1 MKNKVETQ
9 KEGQGPAAPKPIVR
23 IVLSIVVI
31 IAGIAGARY
40 LIHTKPKVNRRP
52 PEKMAPLVKTAALQL
67 ETYTF
72 SIPAMGTVMPAREI
86 TLEVPVSGE
95 VVYLHPE
102 FTEGGMLVQ
111 GMKILELDPED
122 YEVILQQKRKAL
134 AEAEYTYKLEQ
145 GHQDVARREWSL
157 LYGDQPI
164 SEEES
169 DLALRKPHLEKVQ
182 IEIETARAELQ
193 QAKINL
199 NKTSV
204 KAPFNAIV
212 LKKYV
217 DLGSQVSQ
225 QEKLADLVGVDTY
238 WVQVSLPVESLKWIQ
253 IPNGKQKTGSE
264 VEVLYRG
271 SFLKS
276 GRVIRLLPDLSA
288 EGRMARLLIEVKDPL
303 ELQAKE
309 QKQPMLLLG
318 EYVRVS
324 ITGEELHNV
333 FRIPRSALHNDREV
347 WIFNK
352 ENKLEVRPV
361 KTIWR
366 DEDTVVVR
374 NGFKEGEVLV
384 TSNIAGPVPGMDLRV
399 EQAGKTEKQSDKP
412 VQQKR

>member
-1 MKNKVETQ
+1 MKNKIETQ

-23 IVLSIVVI
+23 IVLSIVII

-52 PEKMAPLVKTAALQL
+52 PEKMAPLVKTAALHP

-72 SIPAMGTVMPAREI
+72 NIPAMGTVMPAREI
-86 TLEVPVSGE
+86 SLEVPVSGE
-95 VVYLHPE
+95 VVDLHPE

-111 GMKILELDPED
+111 GTKILKIDPED

-145 GHQDVARREWSL
+145 GHQDVARREWNL
-157 LYGDQPI
+157 LYGDQAI
-164 SEEES
+164 NEGES

-182 IEIETARAELQ
+182 VEIETARAELE
-193 QAKINL
+193 QARINL
-199 NKTSV
+199 DKTSV
-204 KAPFNAIV
+204 EAPFNALV

-225 QEKLADLVGVDTY
+225 QEKLADLVGIDAY
-238 WVQVSLPVESLKWIQ
+238 WVQVSLPVDSLKWIQ
-253 IPNGKQKTGSE
+253 IPNGKQNSGSE

-271 SFLKS
+271 NFFKS
-276 GRVIRLLPDLSA
+276 GRVIRLLPDLSK
-288 EGRMARLLIEVKDPL
+288 EGRMARLLIEVNDPL
-303 ELQAKE
+303 ELQTKE
-309 QKQPMLLLG
+309 PKLPMLLLG

-347 WIFNK
+347 WIVN
-352 ENKLEVRPV
+352 EDDKLEIRPV
-361 KTIWR
+361 KTIYR
-366 DEDTVVVR
+366 NEDTVLVR
-374 NGFKEGEVLV
+374 DGFKDGEDLV
-384 TSNIAGPVPGMDLRV
+384 VSSIAAPVAGMDLRV
-399 EQAGKTEKQSDKP
+399 EQAGKMEQQSDKSL
-412 VQQKR
+412 QQK

>member
-23 IVLSIVVI
+23 IVLSIVII

-52 PEKMAPLVKTAALQL
+52 PEKMAPLVKTAALQT

-72 SIPAMGTVMPAREI
+72 GIPAMGTVMPAREI

-204 KAPFNAIV
+204 EAPFNAIV

-217 DLGSQVSQ
+217 DFGSQVSQ
-225 QEKLADLVGVDTY
+225 QEKLADLVGIDAY
-238 WVQVSLPVESLKWIQ
+238 WVQVSLPVDSLKWIQ

-271 SFLKS
+271 NFLKS

-347 WIFNK
+347 WIVNK
-352 ENKLEVRPV
+352 ENKLEIRPV

-366 DEDTVVVR
+366 DEDTVVLR

-399 EQAGKTEKQSDKP
+399 EQAGKTEKQSEKP